1 MWKFNT
7 FSAAQILRE
16 INSGECR
23 SPKCAFLLLS
33 EAQNSDFSAFE
44 QFSNAT
50 IKQIQTSESLKLSK
64 LLLISQ

>member
-33 EAQNSDFSAFE
+33 EAQHSDFSAFE

-50 IKQIQTSESLKLSK
+50 IR
-64 LLLISQ
+64 